1 MFDYE
6 RICRDFS
13 DFSDIDSAYFDAIAE
28 RLSEINPDAQ
38 CLDDFDYD
46 VFLAI
51 CDEVIGTI

>member
-6 RICRDFS
+6 RICRDLS
-13 DFSDIDSAYFDAIAE
+13 DFSDIDSAYFDTITE
-28 RLSEINPDAQ
+28 RLREIDPDAQ